1 MVLAAHV
8 AAYTFPQSRRPQHRE
23 LRRGTPM
30 LNVTVEG
37 DRVRIGERFAVSF
50 HRTLRIPDDGRPYP
64 LPPGLGRFPIERV
77 ANFPGGVPEAWRDHN
92 GVFIPL
98 YQREAL
104 WIGFEA
110 AAWKPNAVKIGVGG
124 VNAVTGAA
132 WDDRLRAR
140 PQDYLVSPPQA
151 WLDGVISGDG
161 SVHQFVA
168 MPLGMG
174 YTLEAQVTGA
184 ESVGG
189 IQILVFE
196 PRPGRF
202 PDQPPEQPPG
212 PPAALR
218 APEMGLGAGGQ
229 IRQKVYADPHGV
241 EAWDADNRGRLN
253 VHLVNSDQYRELTGK
268 LPPPSPVDAKAY
280 VEHGLPWFDL
290 YDEGLPHL
298 PPAAPL
304 IGVKTI
310 REHDTL
316 LGIEPGSEEQSYDVS
331 ERQIHRQQL
340 DQTQSKSDE

>member
-1 MVLAAHV
+1 
-8 AAYTFPQSRRPQHRE
+8 
-23 LRRGTPM
+23 M

-37 DRVRIGERFAVSF
+37 DRVRIGARFAVSF
-50 HRTLRIPDDGRPYP
+50 HRTLRIPDDGRSYP

-77 ANFPGGVPEAWRDHN
+77 ADFPRGVPDSWRDHN

-110 AAWKPNAVKIGVGG
+110 ATWKPNAVKIGVGG

-132 WDDRLRAR
+132 WDDRLRAS

-151 WLDGVISGDG
+151 WLDGVNSGDG

-174 YTLEAQVTGA
+174 YTLEAQVTDA
-184 ESVGG
+184 ESIGG

-196 PRPGRF
+196 PLPGRF
-202 PDQPPEQPPG
+202 PDRPPEQPPG
-212 PPAALR
+212 PPMALR
-218 APEMGLGAGGQ
+218 APAMGLGAGGQ
-229 IRQKVYADPHGV
+229 IRQKLYADPHGV
-241 EAWDADNRGRLN
+241 ETWDAGNLGRVN

-268 LPPPSPVDAKAY
+268 SPPPTPVDAKAY

-298 PPAAPL
+298 PPTAPL

-310 REHDTL
+310 RELDAVRGL
-316 LGIEPGSEEQSYDVS
+316 EPGSEEQSFDVPEQS
-331 ERQIHRQQL
+331 IHHQQL
-340 DQTQSKSDE
+340 DQAESESDE

>member
-1 MVLAAHV
+1 
-8 AAYTFPQSRRPQHRE
+8 
-23 LRRGTPM
+23 M

-50 HRTLRIPDDGRPYP
+50 HRTLRIPDDGQSYP

-77 ANFPGGVPEAWRDHN
+77 ADFPSGLPAAWRDHN

-104 WIGFEA
+104 WIGFDA

-124 VNAVTGAA
+124 VNAISGAA
-132 WDDRLRAR
+132 WDDRLRAS

-168 MPLGMG
+168 MPLGME
-174 YTLEAQVTGA
+174 YTLEAQMTHA
-184 ESVGG
+184 ESIGG

-202 PDQPPEQPPG
+202 PDRPPEKPPG
-212 PPAALR
+212 PHEVLR
-218 APEMGLGAGGQ
+218 APAMGLGAGGQ
-229 IRQKVYADPHGV
+229 IRQKLYADPYRL
-241 EAWDADNRGRLN
+241 ETWDADNRGRVD
-253 VHLVNSDQYRELTGK
+253 VHLVNSDQYRALTGK
-268 LPPPSPVDAKAY
+268 SPPPTPVDAKTYGA
-280 VEHGLPWFDL
+280 HDLPWFDL

-310 REHDTL
+310 RELDTESGL
-316 LGIEPGSEEQSYDVS
+316 EPGSDEHSFDVPEQ
-331 ERQIHRQQL
+331 RIHRQKLAQAEPE
-340 DQTQSKSDE
+340 SDE

>member
-1 MVLAAHV
+1 
-8 AAYTFPQSRRPQHRE
+8 
-23 LRRGTPM
+23 M

-50 HRTLRIPDDGRPYP
+50 HRTLRIPDDGRSYP
-64 LPPGLGRFPIERV
+64 LPPGLGRFPIERI
-77 ANFPGGVPEAWRDHN
+77 ADFPDGLPDSWHDHN

-104 WIGFEA
+104 WIGFDA

-132 WDDRLRAR
+132 WDDRLRAN

-174 YTLEAQVTGA
+174 YTLEAQVTHA
-184 ESVGG
+184 ESIGG

-202 PDQPPEQPPG
+202 PDRPSEKPPG
-212 PPAALR
+212 SPTVLRTPA
-218 APEMGLGAGGQ
+218 MGLGAGGQ
-229 IRQKVYADPHGV
+229 IRQKLYADPHGV
-241 EAWDADNRGRLN
+241 DAWDTDNRGHVN
-253 VHLVNSDQYRELTGK
+253 VHLVNSEQYRALTGK
-268 LPPPSPVDAKAY
+268 SPPPTPVDAKAY
-280 VEHGLPWFDL
+280 IAHDLPWFDL

-298 PPAAPL
+298 APTAPL
-304 IGVKTI
+304 IGAKTI
-310 REHDTL
+310 RELDTV
-316 LGIEPGSEEQSYDVS
+316 LGREPGSEEQSFDVPKQ
-331 ERQIHRQQL
+331 RIHRQQL
-340 DQTQSKSDE
+340 AQAESESDE

>member
-1 MVLAAHV
+1 
-8 AAYTFPQSRRPQHRE
+8 
-23 LRRGTPM
+23 M

-37 DRVRIGERFAVSF
+37 NRVRIGERFAVSF
-50 HRTLRIPDDGRPYP
+50 HRTLRVPDDGRSYP
-64 LPPGLGRFPIERV
+64 LPPGLGRLPIERV
-77 ANFPGGVPEAWRDHN
+77 ADFPSGVPEAWHDHN

-104 WIGFEA
+104 WIGFDA

-124 VNAVTGAA
+124 VNAVTGTA
-132 WDDRLRAR
+132 WDDRLRAN
-140 PQDYLVSPPQA
+140 PQDYLVSPPQV

-168 MPLGMG
+168 MPLGLG
-174 YTLEAQVTGA
+174 YTLEGQVTHA
-184 ESVGG
+184 ESIGG

-202 PDQPPEQPPG
+202 PDRPPKKTAGAPE
-212 PPAALR
+212 ALR
-218 APEMGLGAGGQ
+218 TPAMGLGAGGQ
-229 IRQKVYADPHGV
+229 IRQKLYADPHGV
-241 EAWDADNRGRLN
+241 EAWDADNRGRVN

-268 LPPPSPVDAKAY
+268 SPPPTPIDAKTY
-280 VEHGLPWFDL
+280 VAHGLPWFDL

-310 REHDTL
+310 RELDTQ
-316 LGIEPGSEEQSYDVS
+316 LGIEPESEEHSFDVP
-331 ERQIHRQQL
+331 ERRIHRQQL
-340 DQTQSKSDE
+340 APAESESDE

>member
-1 MVLAAHV
+1 
-8 AAYTFPQSRRPQHRE
+8 
-23 LRRGTPM
+23 M

-50 HRTLRIPDDGRPYP
+50 HRTLRIPDDGRSYP

-77 ANFPGGVPEAWRDHN
+77 ADFPDGLPGSWHDHN
-92 GVFIPL
+92 GVIIPL

-104 WIGFEA
+104 WIGFDA

-132 WDDRLRAR
+132 WDDRLRAN

-174 YTLEAQVTGA
+174 YTLEAQMTDA
-184 ESVGG
+184 ESIGG

-202 PDQPPEQPPG
+202 PDRPPEKPPG
-212 PPAALR
+212 SPTMLHAPA
-218 APEMGLGAGGQ
+218 MGLGAGGQ
-229 IRQKVYADPHGV
+229 ISQKLYADPHGV
-241 EAWDADNRGRLN
+241 EAWDTDNRGRVN
-253 VHLVNSDQYRELTGK
+253 VHLVNSDQYQALTGK
-268 LPPPSPVDAKAY
+268 SPPPTPVDAKAY
-280 VEHGLPWFDL
+280 VAHDLPWFDL

-304 IGVKTI
+304 IGAKTI
-310 REHDTL
+310 RELDTV
-316 LGIEPGSEEQSYDVS
+316 LGLEPGSEEQSFDVP
-331 ERQIHRQQL
+331 EQRIHRQQL
-340 DQTQSKSDE
+340 AQAESECDE